1 MRFSIVIPLYNR
13 PEEIFEL
20 LESFEHQDFI
30 QDSEAANQ
38 VEIIVVEDGSE
49 VSSSGVVESFVE
61 RLPII
66 YLEKENGGPASA
78 RNFGVSHSCGEWI
91 IFLDSDT
98 VLPMGWLSAIS
109 EATKGEIDAFGGP
122 DRASED
128 FTPIQKAINYSM
140 TSLFTTGGIRGG
152 GKSLE
157 KFHPRSFNMGL
168 RRELFD
174 RVGGFSSDMRFGE
187 DIDLSIRLFEA
198 GARCVL
204 VPDAWVYHKR
214 RVDFKKFYRQVRA
227 SGGAR
232 VVLSRKHR
240 GTLKLVHL
248 MPSAFSIYLLFAA
261 LTVTICP
268 YVMAPVALWAALITI
283 DSSVKN
289 RGIEIGILS
298 VVASVVQLWG
308 YGWGFI
314 MALLGGAK
322 RLDRNFYK

>member
-13 PEEIFEL
+13 PEEISEL
-20 LESFEHQDFI
+20 LQSFVKQNFMQDFVT
-30 QDSEAANQ
+30 NPNF
-38 VEIIVVEDGSE
+38 EIIIVEDGSTIT
-49 VSSSGVVESFVE
+49 SRDIVESYID
-61 RLPII
+61 RLPIQ
-66 YLEKENGGPASA
+66 YLTKENGGPASA
-78 RNFGVSHSCGEWI
+78 RNFGVGHSSGEWL

-98 VLPMGWLSAIS
+98 VLPEGWLSAVDS
-109 EATKGEIDAFGGP
+109 ATSGDIDAFGGA
-122 DRASED
+122 DRASDD

-140 TSLFTTGGIRGG
+140 TSLFTTGGIRGA

-157 KFHPRSFNMGL
+157 KFHPRSFNMGVK
-168 RRELFD
+168 REFFD

-214 RVDFKKFYRQVRA
+214 RVDFRKFFRQVRA

-232 VVLSRKHR
+232 VVLSKKHR

-248 MPSAFSIYLLFAA
+248 MPSAFLLYLLFAL
-261 LTVTICP
+261 LTVSLCY
-268 YVMAPVALWAALITI
+268 YVIVPLALWSIAIVI
-283 DSSVKN
+283 DSSIKN

-298 VVASVVQLWG
+298 VVSSVIQLSG

-314 MALLGGAK
+314 IALLGGAK